1 MVIKDEVCHQPAY
14 CPKNSATNRKHPKC
28 SRLSCFSGL
37 CPLYPPSRFLKEPPS
52 VPARLPPRISIKLP
66 TRIHDSSHQV
76 KGQRWN
82 SEYIYIYSELYHRV
96 PRIIVTTIIMR
107 KRQNCGSLE
116 VTLVAV
122 IVTLHVLNYLLPDSI
137 LQAKKLLMCTAT
149 FGEVLCYCTASRHTT
164 DDPKSSERRPSTWHR
179 LFPVRDERAL

>member
-1 MVIKDEVCHQPAY
+1 MRYVINLPTVPRIQLQTGNTLNARD
-14 CPKNSATNRKHPKC
+14 CPVSLVSVPYIPRPV
-28 SRLSCFSGL
+28 
-37 CPLYPPSRFLKEPPS
+37 FLKNHLLFPLDFHPEFQLNF
-52 VPARLPPRISIKLP
+52 RRTYTTHL
-66 TRIHDSSHQV
+66 TRSKANV
-76 KGQRWN
+76 ETLK
-82 SEYIYIYSELYHRV
+82 YIYIYSELYHRV

-164 DDPKSSERRPSTWHR
+164 DDPKSSERRPST
-179 LFPVRDERAL
+179 